1 MVRRRT
7 RRDHGRLRVLSFVID
22 LVLLAFLLFWPPRYE
37 SLEAAKRASRP
48 LPTAGAEMSRQ
59 PRRDRSRRRLARA
72 LTAVCAASTIIILL
86 SIIASPTIMSWHLGG
101 WIQL

>member
-7 RRDHGRLRVLSFVID
+7 RPDHGRFKALGFLID

-37 SLEAAKRASRP
+37 SLEAAKRASVP
-48 LPTAGAEMSRQ
+48 LPTAGAEMDRP
-59 PRRDRSRRRLARA
+59 PRRNRSRRRLASA

-86 SIIASPTIMSWHLGG
+86 SIIASPTIMAWHPGG
-101 WIQL
+101 WI